1 MKRER
6 AEEMYLTGSEI
17 AVSSSEVLELTKTL
31 KQKKLSPE
39 QTAERIEKAKR
50 AIARCNDES

>member
-1 MKRER
+1 MDRQR

-50 AIARCNDES
+50 AIARCSDES

>member
-1 MKRER
+1 MDRER

-50 AIARCNDES
+50 AIARCSDES